1 MKPQNEFEKNVV
13 SASANLPSL
22 TDRQLQWGLDNS
34 IQYVARYNKQKYTC
48 TKCGHQWQSDTK
60 KKNYVKCPH
69 CGTRLLVHEGLKKV
83 YNKNLQISMNLYQY
97 IYNNLLYILP
107 GYR

>member
-60 KKNYVKCPH
+60 KNYVKCPH

-83 YNKNLQISMNLYQY
+83 YNETAYFTVMTACE
-97 IYNNLLYILP
+97 
-107 GYR
+107 GY

>member
-34 IQYVARYNKQKYTC
+34 IQYVARYNKQQPY
-48 TKCGHQWQSDTK
+48 DT
-60 KKNYVKCPH
+60 N
-69 CGTRLLVHEGLKKV
+69 TIRTT
-83 YNKNLQISMNLYQY
+83 NQT
-97 IYNNLLYILP
+97 
-107 GYR
+107 

>member
-48 TKCGHQWQSDTK
+48 TKCGHQLKSAS
-60 KKNYVKCPH
+60 
-69 CGTRLLVHEGLKKV
+69 GIIILLKMPTFGV
-83 YNKNLQISMNLYQY
+83 I
-97 IYNNLLYILP
+97 ILIC
-107 GYR
+107 